1 MFSEFVGGHA
11 RDQRDFPGDVLGI
24 ERVQDLD
31 HIIGSSFV
39 GDFNSNRVLDT
50 AHELEMSE
58 PRLPR
63 PFSHPQQM
71 RATVVPPP
79 GRRVFSRHSLLV
91 RQ

>member
-1 MFSEFVGGHA
+1 MFSELVGGHA
-11 RDQRDFPGDVLGI
+11 RDQRDFPGDVLRV

-31 HIIGSSFV
+31 HVV
-39 GDFNSNRVLDT
+39 GRGLVADFHAHGVLDT